1 MNPFDLLTSSLM
13 PGERAFQQRRS
24 AQDALEEME
33 REIDDTLINAQ
44 VKIAIQRDAVLR
56 TAGVQVA
63 TSRNVVQL
71 SGFVSSRDAMSRALE
86 IARGVRSV
94 RAVRNDMLLK

>member
-1 MNPFDLLTSSLM
+1 MNPFDLLASSLM

-24 AQDALEEME
+24 AQDALEAME

-56 TAGVQVA
+56 SAGVQVA

-71 SGFVSSRDAMSRALE
+71 SGFVSSREAIARAIE